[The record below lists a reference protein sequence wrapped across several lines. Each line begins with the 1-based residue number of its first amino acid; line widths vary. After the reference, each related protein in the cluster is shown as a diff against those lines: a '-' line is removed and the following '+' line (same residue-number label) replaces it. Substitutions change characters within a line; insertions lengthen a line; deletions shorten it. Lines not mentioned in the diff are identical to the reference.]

1 MNDISYEAM
10 KERAKELMMVVK
22 NGNDFTLTAEDRAN
36 LDKVL
41 KTMMADILDADIDE
55 ITDDVH
61 LADELG
67 MDSLAFLELFDEC
80 KETFGIEMDVNIA
93 AKYAQDHPV
102 EKYGEFKAQM
112 FLFLE
117 KPDRVFE
124 ELGLD
129 KEALLDVAMENI
141 DNVKGL

>member
-1 MNDISYEAM
+1 MTDMSLDVM
-10 KERAKELMMVVK
+10 KQRAKKLMMAAK
-22 NGNDFTLTAEDRAN
+22 GGQDFTLTAEDRAN
-36 LDKVL
+36 LDDIL
-41 KTMMADILDADIDE
+41 KKMMADILDADIDD

-102 EKYGEFKAQM
+102 EHYGEFKEQM
-112 FLFLE
+112 FFFLE
-117 KPDRVFE
+117 KPDEVFT

-129 KEALLDVAMENI
+129 KEDVLNAALFNI
-141 DNVKGL
+141 DK